1 MNNQQFILSAAIFVL
16 SVTGSQTIA
25 QTSEQEDKIL
35 AVLEAENCQI
45 VRDAMG
51 EKTLS
56 MDGDNFMAEAAC
68 ADEKSYIFTLDPDF
82 RVLDKRVAEN

>member
-1 MNNQQFILSAAIFVL
+1 MNFRHLAAF
-16 SVTGSQTIA
+16 VTGSQAKA

-45 VRDAMG
+45 VRHGMG
-51 EKTLS
+51 EKALS

-68 ADEKSYIFTLDPDF
+68 ADEKSYTFTLDPDF
-82 RVLDKRVAEN
+82 TILEKKVAEN